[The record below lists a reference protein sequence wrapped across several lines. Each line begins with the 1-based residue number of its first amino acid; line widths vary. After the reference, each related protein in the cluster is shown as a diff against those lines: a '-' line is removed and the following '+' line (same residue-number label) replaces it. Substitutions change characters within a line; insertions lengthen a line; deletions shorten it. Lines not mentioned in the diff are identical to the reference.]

1 MLTVFLIIAVV
12 VGIGA
17 TFNAVKD
24 MRRRR
29 EFNSRAV
36 RVSGVVVDLKWKHTS
51 GAGRVAMPIFNY
63 YTREGHPMQ
72 ATETVGTNPPRFR
85 PGHQVVVLYDSRE
98 PYRAHLEG
106 MSWVATGTQVMA
118 MILGPIFAVAGLV
131 GLAVVLL

>member
-1 MLTVFLIIAVV
+1 MLTVFSIFAVV

-17 TFNAVKD
+17 TFNAVKSLRQ
-24 MRRRR
+24 RRV
-29 EFNSRAV
+29 FNSRAV
-36 RVSGVVVDLKWKHTS
+36 RVSGVVVDLKWQHTS

-85 PGHQVVVLYDSRE
+85 PGHPVVVLYDPHE

-106 MSWVATGTQVMA
+106 MSWVATGVQVMS
-118 MILGPIFAVAGLV
+118 MVLGPLFAVAGLV
-131 GLAVVLL
+131 ALAVILL